1 MKLGYL
7 LMSALA
13 TLVAAKHPAPNCPPK
28 PGFLHLDD
36 QLTSFN
42 EFVQTFYY
50 DKNVSKAF
58 LEHVDVNYIQHN
70 PFALSGRSN
79 AIAALSPFWPLAT
92 FGIIHKG
99 LVNNTGYIHY
109 RLDFPGSPPQAVIDI
124 LRFNASCI
132 MEHWDIAESKPNG
145 TINPIA
151 LF

>member
-1 MKLGYL
+1 MKLSYL

-13 TLVAAKHPAPNCPPK
+13 IMATAKHPAPNCPPK
-28 PGFLHLDD
+28 PGFLHLGD
-36 QLTSFN
+36 QLESFN

-50 DKNVSKAF
+50 EKNVSKAF
-58 LEHVDVNYIQHN
+58 LEHVDVDYIQHN

-79 AIAALSPFWPLAT
+79 AISALSPFWPLAT
-92 FGIIHKG
+92 IGIIHKG
-99 LVNNTGYIHY
+99 LVNSTGYIHY